1 MDFVTILIIILMISA
16 AAAAVSLPFLASGKS
31 PRYALAIANTRDRL
45 ETRYAI
51 QIMALEELEQDL
63 QLGKTQGEDYREQH
77 GKLVRAVADTKREIR
92 ALTELDAGHEI
103 DELLF
108 TDLVSQ
114 TRPKRKLQGKQCTH
128 CGANVRAIDQFCP
141 ACGKKLALD

>member
-1 MDFVTILIIILMISA
+1 
-16 AAAAVSLPFLASGKS
+16 
-31 PRYALAIANTRDRL
+31 
-45 ETRYAI
+45 
-51 QIMALEELEQDL
+51 MALEELEQDL
-63 QLGKTQGEDYREQH
+63 QLGKTQGEDYRDQH

-103 DELLF
+103 DEVLF
-108 TDLVSQ
+108 TDLVAQ